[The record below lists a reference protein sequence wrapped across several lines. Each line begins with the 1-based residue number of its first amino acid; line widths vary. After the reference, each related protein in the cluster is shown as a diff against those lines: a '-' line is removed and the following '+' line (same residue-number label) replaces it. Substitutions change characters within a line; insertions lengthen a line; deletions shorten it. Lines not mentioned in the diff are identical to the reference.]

1 MENSQ
6 NKRPNRY
13 AVLVTYLIAVVCLL
27 LGLFL
32 PFFGDKGILALQIP
46 DLFNHLANKD
56 IEVKNPFLLSHVI
69 NFFGSGKSVD
79 IMAWIVLL
87 YLAVTACS
95 LLALI
100 PIGIS
105 TKKDTKT
112 ATVFAYIVEIA
123 AVVVTTVY
131 VLTALLCRSAGAE
144 VPASNISYSMLV
156 ALGGSLIMLIVLC
169 VLNKKVS
176 SVPKIILFLLSA
188 VGVLALFDFSL
199 IIPKLADIKL
209 APALFGNEITGTGIY
224 SLNFMFAGGY
234 RTIWQMLPETKEKAA
249 LAMTTAVAIIV
260 LLNYFI
266 DLIGLST
273 NAKKSGHVFNM
284 ARYALEIIA
293 IICLLIIIATCS
305 YTMGVMLVVLPVAA
319 LIQLVISLVRFL
331 VHLKK
336 EKKAEDEPEIEYAEP
351 IRPYVRPAPIDVEP
365 VQPVQPAPQPA
376 YAHPEPVYM
385 QPERQAPQ
393 PARDNYGFNEPAAEE
408 PRQMEIMD
416 IEPEPAK
423 PEEKANQ
430 PVPVQSAP
438 RPAASNEQEN
448 QPRIYTINTIYG
460 GPVDDFM
467 KKLTNDERI
476 EFAMAFIERSKGN
489 IGNIPEY
496 VIGGNNRLFFSSV
509 FIYLGRIRG
518 IISDGLLNKMYKEL
532 NML

>member
-1 MENSQ
+1 M
-6 NKRPNRY
+6 
-13 AVLVTYLIAVVCLL
+13 L
-27 LGLFL
+27 
-32 PFFGDKGILALQIP
+32 
-46 DLFNHLANKD
+46 
-56 IEVKNPFLLSHVI
+56 
-69 NFFGSGKSVD
+69 
-79 IMAWIVLL
+79 
-87 YLAVTACS
+87 LAVTACS

-112 ATVFAYIVEIA
+112 ATIFAYIVEIA
-123 AVVVTTVY
+123 AVVITTVY
-131 VLTALLCRSAGAE
+131 VLTALLYRSAGAE
-144 VPASNISYSMLV
+144 VPVSKISYSMLV
-156 ALGGSLIMLIVLC
+156 ALGGSLLMLIVLC
-169 VLNKKVS
+169 ILCKKVS

-234 RTIWQMLPETKEKAA
+234 REIWHMLPETKEKAA
-249 LAMTTAVAIIV
+249 LAMTTAVTIIV

-293 IICLLIIIATCS
+293 IICLLIIVATCS

-336 EKKAEDEPEIEYAEP
+336 EKKAEDEPEVEYAEP
-351 IRPYVRPAPIDVEP
+351 VRSYARPAPIDVEP
-365 VQPVQPAPQPA
+365 VQPVQPERQPAPQPA
-376 YAHPEPVYM
+376 YAPPEPVYM
-385 QPERQAPQ
+385 QPERQPAPQ
-393 PARDNYGFNEPAAEE
+393 PARDNYGFNEPVAEE

-438 RPAASNEQEN
+438 RPATSNEQEN